1 MREVM
6 TPQGEALVYARLQ
19 GGGTST
25 MTVQRIVNR
34 LRSNALLH
42 GFEIYILTPSA
53 ERGKSRAEQHDSFL
67 HVLTVNPVHEKLA
80 HVKRVKKPA
89 HGERTTDPSPVIPPD
104 WRGQEL
110 REQWAALPERSLD
123 ILGLTTEQRIEQAM
137 LALECDQVLSDAQLK
152 KHFGL
157 VPEDLPKIRLVK
169 TIIRPTFGATAQE
182 EMVTFACLTNRIAN
196 LDDNKLGHRAG
207 TAEMRMTL
215 NAPAGPHWQAEAR
228 GALRYEEPDAL
239 WQSEG
244 GDVAIE
250 YDTGSYGMP
259 TVHRKLDSFA
269 DRGFTRVIW
278 AANSPTRRKNLSEKL
293 GDKAPE
299 FIAAPWWKTDRDK

>member
-1 MREVM
+1 MYKRQELYGTADKAVSFWSQLNRAYLRLATEELGWELLDPQHSERQLSQYDQTGNMREVM

-123 ILGLTTEQRIEQAM
+123 ILGLTTEKRIEQAM
-137 LALECDQVLSDAQLK
+137 LALECDHVLSDAQLK

-157 VPEDLPKIRLVK
+157 RPEDLPKVRLVK

-182 EMVTFACLTNRIAN
+182 EICLLYT
-196 LDDNKLGHRAG
+196 
-207 TAEMRMTL
+207 
-215 NAPAGPHWQAEAR
+215 
-228 GALRYEEPDAL
+228 
-239 WQSEG
+239 
-244 GDVAIE
+244 
-250 YDTGSYGMP
+250 
-259 TVHRKLDSFA
+259 
-269 DRGFTRVIW
+269 
-278 AANSPTRRKNLSEKL
+278 SPS
-293 GDKAPE
+293 P
-299 FIAAPWWKTDRDK
+299 RD